1 MIDSN
6 HYQTLGVSTKA
17 TQAEIKAAF
26 RNLAKKYHPDIHSAT
41 SNHEQS
47 VKINAAYEVLRDPQ
61 RRQIYDQQILFGY
74 SAQASAQRQQR
85 TTAAQNRYRQ
95 QRQAERE
102 EELRLEKWW
111 REIYQPVYRLIC
123 LIINPL
129 EAEIEYLSA
138 DPFDDLLMADFQQ
151 YLENCRYHYHQAQLT
166 FSSQPNPAQVASV
179 AAHLYY
185 CLDRLEDG
193 LNELEWFTNNYDEHY
208 LHTGKELF
216 RIASGLRRQAQD
228 AAKAVVF

>member
-1 MIDSN
+1 MSDSN
-6 HYQTLGVSTKA
+6 HYQTLGVSSKA

-26 RNLAKKYHPDIHSAT
+26 RHLAKQCHPDIHSGK
-41 SNHEQS
+41 SNHERS
-47 VKINAAYEVLRDPQ
+47 VKLNAAYEVLRDPQ
-61 RRQIYDQQILFGY
+61 RRRTYDQQIFYGY
-74 SAQASAQRQQR
+74 SAQTSAKRQQR
-85 TTAAQNRYRQ
+85 TTEAQNRYRQ
-95 QRQAERE
+95 QCQAEKE
-102 EELRLEKWW
+102 EDARLERWW
-111 REIYQPVYRLIC
+111 REIYRPVYRLIC

-129 EAEIEYLSA
+129 DAQIDDLSA

-151 YLENCRYHYHQAQLT
+151 YLEDCRYHLNQAQLT

-193 LNELEWFTNNYDEHY
+193 INELEWFTNNYDEHY

-216 RIASGLRRQAQD
+216 RIASGLRRQAQY
-228 AAKAVVF
+228 AAKAVV